1 MLHVIWH
8 LYEYLSLLL
17 VNFLHTSTVVMD
29 RVTSTYLGTL
39 EGNICFDGKINL
51 KHVVRMF
58 LFSIFNRVFLFQIVT
73 KRFVNTRQRHGFEV
87 ARKKEQEQ
95 SHRMTED

>member
-58 LFSIFNRVFLFQIVT
+58 LFLFLTEFFIS
-73 KRFVNTRQRHGFEV
+73 KRDQKVCQHETE
-87 ARKKEQEQ
+87 ARI
-95 SHRMTED
+95 